1 VLGGGPEDVRDLSVA
16 EASAMLK
23 LAETIDIDD
32 EPQAASPLIIERI
45 GF

>member
-16 EASAMLK
+16 AASAMLK